1 VSQVDAGPDNLC
13 RYCSAMMRQ
22 TTLLSVFGA
31 VAATTVTPVE
41 KVISLLE
48 DLVTESEQEGAAE
61 AKTYDTFACFC
72 KDNTDTKSTSILDGQ
87 DNIEGLSATIQEKT
101 ATKEEKITEIGE
113 RKQRQEE
120 LSKTLEETKVRL
132 AQERSEYEAR
142 NADLEK
148 AISSLENAIAAL
160 DNAKPAAFLQV
171 DLKKSLKHV
180 FDMAEV
186 MNLVKTPKQQ
196 KVVAFIQGKSS
207 VDPNDP
213 EYKYHS
219 QGILDVLN
227 EVLGDFNAEKRDV
240 DAEWEKTRTSEEDLI
255 ADTESQM
262 EENELA
268 ITGLEGDVE
277 TLGTEIAQAREDLVD
292 AESLLKDDQQYLKD
306 LTERCEQRAH
316 AYDQRSTMRGS
327 ELTALNKA
335 LEILTD
341 KVLNKDEAANERA
354 LLQTPK
360 DAPKEA
366 SKKPVSFLQQAQ
378 TARSKMTN
386 LLQKS
391 RESTDGEDRK
401 TKALSML
408 ALAGTKLKST
418 LLMSIAMKAKADP
431 FLKVKEMIQKLIER
445 LISEATAEATKKGFC
460 DLELSK
466 AEKNRNHRFADTKR
480 LSAELASLNAKKDAL
495 NEELEELAS
504 SLKELNAAL
513 EEATKLRAES
523 KAENMQ
529 TLKDGKAGLEA
540 VSEAL
545 LILKVFYK
553 QSAKGKVLLQASPI
567 EEDDTGAESGAYKGN
582 QDSAKAILGLL
593 EVIVSDFQRTVSNTQ
608 AQEDAEQ
615 AEFIKFDRT
624 SKADIGGKE
633 TKTELDEQDLATTET
648 TITEKM
654 KDLQANQD
662 LVDKALEEL
671 EELKPMCIDTGM
683 SYEERVEKREE
694 EIEALKGALCQLD
707 PEGAEPSCQ

>member
-1 VSQVDAGPDNLC
+1 V
-13 RYCSAMMRQ
+13 
-22 TTLLSVFGA
+22 
-31 VAATTVTPVE
+31 
-41 KVISLLE
+41 
-48 DLVTESEQEGAAE
+48 
-61 AKTYDTFACFC
+61 
-72 KDNTDTKSTSILDGQ
+72 
-87 DNIEGLSATIQEKT
+87 
-101 ATKEEKITEIGE
+101 
-113 RKQRQEE
+113 RQEE
-120 LSKTLEETKVRL
+120 LAKTLEETKVRL
-132 AQERSEYEAR
+132 AQERTEYEAR

-160 DNAKPAAFLQV
+160 DNAKPSFLQV
-171 DLKKSLKHV
+171 DFKKSLKHM

-186 MNLVKTPKQQ
+186 MDLVKSPKQK
-196 KVVAFIQGKSS
+196 KVVAFLQGSS
-207 VDPNDP
+207 KVDPNDP

-219 QGILDVLN
+219 QGILDLLN
-227 EVLGDFNAEKRDV
+227 DLLGDFNAEKRDV

-262 EENELA
+262 DENKISIE
-268 ITGLEGDVE
+268 TLEGDVE

-316 AYDQRSTMRGS
+316 AYDQRSSMRGS
-327 ELTALNKA
+327 ELTALTKA
-335 LEILTD
+335 LDILQN

-360 DAPKEA
+360 DAPKDT
-366 SKKPVSFLQQAQ
+366 KKPVSFLQQAQ
-378 TARSKMTN
+378 TARAKMTN

-391 RESTDGEDRK
+391 RESSDGEDRK
-401 TKALSML
+401 TKALAMI
-408 ALAGTKLKST
+408 ATAGSKLQST
-418 LLMSIAMKAKADP
+418 ILMSLAMKAKADP
-431 FLKVKEMIQKLIER
+431 FLKVKELIQKLIER

-466 AEKNRNHRFADTKR
+466 AEKNRNHRFADVKR

-495 NEELEELAS
+495 EEELEELAT

-513 EEATKLRAES
+513 EEATKLRADS

-529 TLKDGKAGLEA
+529 TLKDAKAGLSA
-540 VSEAL
+540 TSEAL

-553 QSAKGKVLLQASPI
+553 QSAKAKVLLQASPI

-608 AQEDAEQ
+608 AQEDQEQ

-633 TKTELDEQDLATTET
+633 TKTELDEQDLAATET
-648 TITEKM
+648 SITEKM
-654 KDLQANQD
+654 KDLQTNQD

-707 PEGAEPSCQ
+707 PENAEPTCQNR